1 MTLPCSPAFWNIA
14 HVSGCSTRLTPPTK
28 ARLERGREGHG
39 IYFRWNPWA
48 GIMQTTRDWIMPLS
62 SRENKPYKIPADY
75 LVWPK
80 CNPNAAP
87 WQATSEEEQA
97 VSTVTAGPLRPKVNE
112 RRPLATDSVAP
123 RNVGIS
129 MNEV

>member
-1 MTLPCSPAFWNIA
+1 MFFRRKNNAMG
-14 HVSGCSTRLTPPTK
+14 HVCCEAEEITPQLL
-28 ARLERGREGHG
+28 AC
-39 IYFRWNPWA
+39 
-48 GIMQTTRDWIMPLS
+48 
-62 SRENKPYKIPADY
+62 

-123 RNVGIS
+123 IGG
-129 MNEV
+129 MKG